1 MGVAQRVAE
10 GPALALGRA
19 VAERRPLGGGR
30 DARDGQR
37 GERVPLGGRQT
48 LGDAARV
55 GERRRVARADGERRQ
70 RPAEFRERRPRVRP
84 AQFQGPQA
92 RERLAGR
99 LDARGG
105 GRSGKGKADGSR
117 TPSALT
123 RRTTSTTGRRSS
135 SGFSDASN
143 VSA

>member
-48 LGDAARV
+48 LGDARPFFVAPS
-55 GERRRVARADGERRQ
+55 ERYGFAVLALSAVERAIG
-70 RPAEFRERRPRVRP
+70 RPEELP
-84 AQFQGPQA
+84 AA
-92 RERLAGR
+92 A
-99 LDARGG
+99 
-105 GRSGKGKADGSR
+105 SG
-117 TPSALT
+117 LT
-123 RRTTSTTGRRSS
+123 
-135 SGFSDASN
+135 A
-143 VSA
+143 